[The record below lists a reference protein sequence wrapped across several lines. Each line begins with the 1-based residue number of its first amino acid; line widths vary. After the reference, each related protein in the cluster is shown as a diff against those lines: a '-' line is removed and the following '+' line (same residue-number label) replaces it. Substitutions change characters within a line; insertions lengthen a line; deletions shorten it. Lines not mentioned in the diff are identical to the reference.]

1 MDKIDRGK
9 KHTCSEC
16 MCKFYDF
23 NKDIVICPK
32 CGKEQILPKV
42 VKQTIH
48 NATSAIN
55 EEENTE
61 NNNLEEEVLFDEMDE
76 NITKPEEDL

>member
-23 NKDIVICPK
+23 NKDAVLCPK
-32 CGKEQILPKV
+32 CGKEQISLKV
-42 VKQTIH
+42 VKQNIDNTKNTI
-48 NATSAIN
+48 ND
-55 EEENTE
+55 EEVTE
-61 NNNLEEEVLFDEMDE
+61 DKSLEEEVPFGEMDE
-76 NITKPEEDL
+76 DITKAEEDL